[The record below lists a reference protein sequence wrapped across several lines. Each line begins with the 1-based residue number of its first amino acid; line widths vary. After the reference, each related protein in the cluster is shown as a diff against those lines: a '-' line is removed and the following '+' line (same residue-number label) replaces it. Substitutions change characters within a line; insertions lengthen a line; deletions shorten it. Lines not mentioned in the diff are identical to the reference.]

1 MKKVTY
7 FLPGFSPDIEE
18 RFLERLIIYIRTY
31 TYIHA
36 WEVGLEVVWGGGSE
50 ILVGIYKDNSCWF
63 SNSIVF
69 AMINCEKMALFAVFF
84 IAMVYENYKFFDTY
98 VCGLYNVIR

>member
-18 RFLERLIIYIRTY
+18 RFLERLIIYIYIRTY

-36 WEVGLEVVWGGGSE
+36 WEVGLEVDGGGG
-50 ILVGIYKDNSCWF
+50 VQ
-63 SNSIVF
+63 
-69 AMINCEKMALFAVFF
+69 
-84 IAMVYENYKFFDTY
+84 KF
-98 VCGLYNVIR
+98 

>member
-7 FLPGFSPDIEE
+7 FLPGFSPDIKE

-36 WEVGLEVVWGGGSE
+36 WEVGLEVDKEEG
-50 ILVGIYKDNSCWF
+50 LKNF
-63 SNSIVF
+63 SGDI
-69 AMINCEKMALFAVFF
+69 
-84 IAMVYENYKFFDTY
+84 
-98 VCGLYNVIR
+98 

>member
-36 WEVGLEVVWGGGSE
+36 WEVGLEVV
-50 ILVGIYKDNSCWF
+50 
-63 SNSIVF
+63 
-69 AMINCEKMALFAVFF
+69 
-84 IAMVYENYKFFDTY
+84 
-98 VCGLYNVIR
+98 